1 MIRLLAL
8 TLVALGLS
16 APAFA
21 QREEPLEGIPLDQ
34 YVRTWP
40 GLKACVTLVP
50 GERLSARRCVDD
62 LIHNGIA
69 TAGAANL
76 KAQLLRE
83 QGDLDGATAAI
94 GQAIRLEANQDLHYL
109 QSGQIVL
116 SKVRKT
122 SNPLTKWRLSSEA
135 TTVFEKA
142 FAINPRGYPYRR
154 HLVITRLQ
162 APALAGGDK
171 QGALTMANEG
181 IALGSAE
188 CYMLRGYANFV
199 LEKYAEGVA
208 DFDKALAAGVF
219 DHTLFLKAGKTALE
233 ANDVTRAENYYRYV
247 VAKKPES
254 AKSHFFLAG
263 YYVTRGDTQ
272 KASSA
277 LEAALQIDP
286 DYRQAADQLAQLRK
300 GR

>member
-1 MIRLLAL
+1 MLRLFAL
-8 TLVALGLS
+8 VLFALGLS

-21 QREEPLEGIPLDQ
+21 QKEEPLEGIPLDQ

-40 GLKACVTLVP
+40 KLKDCVALVP
-50 GERLSARRCVDD
+50 GDRLSARRCVED
-62 LIHNGIA
+62 LIHNGIS

-83 QGDLDGATAAI
+83 QGDLDGAAAAI
-94 GQAIRLEANQDLHYL
+94 SQAIRLEPNQDLHYL

-116 SKVRKT
+116 SKVKKA
-122 SNPLTKWRLSSEA
+122 SNPLTQWRLASEA

-142 FAINPRGYPYRR
+142 FEINPRGYPYRR
-154 HLVITRLQ
+154 HLVINKLQ

-171 QGALTMANEG
+171 NAALTMASEG
-181 IALGSAE
+181 IALGSNE

-199 LEKYAEGVA
+199 LEKYTEGVA

-219 DHTLFLKAGKTALE
+219 DNTLFLKAAKTALE
-233 ANDVTRAENYYRYV
+233 ANDVTRAETYYRYV

-254 AKSHFFLAG
+254 AKSHFFLG
-263 YYVTRGDTQ
+263 TFYVKRGDTQ
-272 KASSA
+272 KASSE
-277 LEAALQIDP
+277 LETALQIDP